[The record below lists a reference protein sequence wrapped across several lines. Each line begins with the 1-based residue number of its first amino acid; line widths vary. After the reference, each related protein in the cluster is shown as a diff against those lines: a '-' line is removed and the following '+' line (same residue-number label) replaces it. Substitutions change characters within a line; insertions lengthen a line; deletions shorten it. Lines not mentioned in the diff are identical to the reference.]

1 MLLNCCFVYL
11 KITLFY
17 YLRILNV
24 FAVYLDN
31 AHPSLNSCQIYPQ
44 LYTSPQPGSLA
55 QSVESSL
62 CWTTTL
68 GYRTALKNGQYTRG
82 QSVKE
87 N

>member
-11 KITLFY
+11 RITLLLSQNFKF
-17 YLRILNV
+17 

-44 LYTSPQPGSLA
+44 LYTSPQPCSLA

-68 GYRTALKNGQYTRG
+68 GYGTALKNGQYTRG